1 MNKGYRIFSIVLT
14 VLIALVTAFFVY
26 QIAKLNVLPMQLLIP
41 IVAAIVLI
49 VAIMVILLFIS
60 KNVITRTATSI
71 ITVLICAIV
80 AFGAFN
86 IYKTSSMLTNITTP
100 EGKVLNTISVV
111 TLKDSDVKDLRGLQ
125 NKKIGVLN
133 TLDRVGTD
141 KCLEDFANQNVTITQ
156 VGFDGLDAEV
166 AALYDHSV
174 DAIILNET
182 RRGSVADNEQYMN
195 FDEDTKVVYEIKYYT
210 DVLKDS
216 SKKVDNITTEP
227 FTVLISG
234 SDSRN
239 GFAEVGRSDVNM
251 VATVNPVTHTVLLTS
266 IPRDY
271 YVTTTCDEGYGC
283 AQGQL
288 DKLTHSGLHG
298 VETTKK
304 TIENLLGIE
313 INYTLRVN
321 FNSVV
326 NLVNALGGIDV
337 YVPEGY
343 AVDQFYT
350 NPDYGVHVG
359 DNHLDGEGALAFARE
374 RYAYTEGDFQR
385 VKNQQTVLMAIAKKV
400 ISPSMIANY
409 SRFMDALGGALET
422 DLSDQEI
429 QQLAQNQIDN
439 GGDWNFITT
448 TLDGTGATEFC
459 AELGNTA
466 YVMIPNEES
475 VQNARN
481 QIQEVLSGQPV
492 TETQPQA
499 EPAQET
505 PVEETPV
512 VEDQNQEMIQT
523 PQEDLYYQE
532 DTYYDPNLGY

>member
-1 MNKGYRIFSIVLT
+1 M
-14 VLIALVTAFFVY
+14 
-26 QIAKLNVLPMQLLIP
+26 
-41 IVAAIVLI
+41 
-49 VAIMVILLFIS
+49 LF
-60 KNVITRTATSI
+60 
-71 ITVLICAIV
+71 
-80 AFGAFN
+80 
-86 IYKTSSMLTNITTP
+86 
-100 EGKVLNTISVV
+100 
-111 TLKDSDVKDLRGLQ
+111 
-125 NKKIGVLN
+125 
-133 TLDRVGTD
+133 
-141 KCLEDFANQNVTITQ
+141 
-156 VGFDGLDAEV
+156 
-166 AALYDHSV
+166 
-174 DAIILNET
+174 
-182 RRGSVADNEQYMN
+182 
-195 FDEDTKVVYEIKYYT
+195 
-210 DVLKDS
+210 
-216 SKKVDNITTEP
+216 
-227 FTVLISG
+227 
-234 SDSRN
+234 
-239 GFAEVGRSDVNM
+239 RS
-251 VATVNPVTHTVLLTS
+251 
-266 IPRDY
+266 
-271 YVTTTCDEGYGC
+271 
-283 AQGQL
+283 
-288 DKLTHSGLHG
+288 
-298 VETTKK
+298 
-304 TIENLLGIE
+304 
-313 INYTLRVN
+313 
-321 FNSVV
+321 
-326 NLVNALGGIDV
+326 
-337 YVPEGY
+337 
-343 AVDQFYT
+343 
-350 NPDYGVHVG
+350 